1 MLKINLPSKIE
12 MILPFRCSY
21 IRYICMSALWDL
33 QQLYQ
38 IRSRNLKQAVHLS
51 STCRTGSDVPTRAS
65 GLSNNVVLCAIYTQ
79 YMLRWHVEDSVGGGS
94 LSLFLSLFPSLSL
107 SQSMLNGVLLL
118 VVCFLNGASN

>member
-1 MLKINLPSKIE
+1 MYYLKLELYVCYMGSIV
-12 MILPFRCSY
+12 Y
-21 IRYICMSALWDL
+21 
-33 QQLYQ
+33 QLYQ

-94 LSLFLSLFPSLSL
+94 LSLFLSFHLFLSREV
-107 SQSMLNGVLLL
+107 S
-118 VVCFLNGASN
+118 